1 MRATVL
7 SSSQAF
13 NEDEEAEHALR
24 WDGITPLLAV
34 DAAAAAV
41 EEKAE
46 EAAEAAALSEAA
58 AAKEAKAALEEAQ
71 PVPSSAGEGGRR
83 DRRRD
88 RRLADVTGRFSSSE
102 ERAASWL
109 PFEEKAA
116 SSSSSSGS
124 SSAVETSSFSVEATN
139 SYSRKTNGYS
149 SEYPWQVIAEPY
161 RTTTLSAVESD
172 TTASAGATYR
182 WTVDGHLHGYGAS
195 VDVSFSEIGYH
206 IVAVERLMPIASSS
220 SSSSSSTTTSFVAT
234 PSKASAA
241 SASKASASSASS
253 SSSLSVSEL
262 AAHRLA
268 LSMAAGSAKVVAKV
282 MCKYVRREVRS
293 LLDADREAWFS
304 AVQVLQHVPTSAG
317 QELYGSK
324 YFSKDHFTRLHL
336 YYGGALD
343 CDHWHQGAG
352 FVTSHVAL
360 TLMWEQALQSVNPSI
375 AAPYWDFTV
384 ESTFY
389 GSSDWHTSFIF
400 SDDWFGD
407 PSPDNELHTV
417 VDGRWSFNYALS
429 DASEFSDWVNSYGV
443 MRAPWNNDPTPF
455 LTRAGKLYGYD
466 NNIKPSGCA
475 EYYRALKKTTWMAMS
490 KQLNA
495 AAHGHIH
502 ELMGGAWGHYFHT
515 KINGTTAPAVY
526 TFAHQIQALSKML
539 WREGYVTCPDTCAM
553 ADAAADCQCTC
564 NAESLKGKTSME
576 ILFEVNILSA
586 AQFFDKD
593 FHSIEPDS
601 FLDEDGQPKETLDG
615 MTTEESKHVYNSL
628 LSFLCNPGHL
638 GDMYQATSTN
648 DITFWVIHN
657 TVDRLWHYKRL
668 GNLANYDETWDPFHT
683 CYGHNPRN
691 LQPFKNLFEETSS
704 ADSEDSSAAAGS
716 NSATSSSGNGG
727 ATSTKSSSSSAH
739 VSSGAS
745 HSRHLTAN
753 VTGGGDGV
761 SGIAPAQT
769 MSGSATS
776 NFKTTADKYYSNE
789 ELYSAL
795 HPESRKLQYMYD
807 NFKWPHCEKEGYK
820 LTNEW

>member
-1 MRATVL
+1 
-7 SSSQAF
+7 
-13 NEDEEAEHALR
+13 LR
-24 WDGITPLLAV
+24 WDGVTPLLAV
-34 DAAAAAV
+34 EAA
-41 EEKAE
+41 AE
-46 EAAEAAALSEAA
+46 EAAEAAAEAVEAEASLSETA
-58 AAKEAKAALEEAQ
+58 AAKEAEAALEEAQ
-71 PVPSSAGEGGRR
+71 PIPSSAGEGGRR
-83 DRRRD
+83 DRR
-88 RRLADVTGRFSSSE
+88 LADVSGRFSSSE
-102 ERAASWL
+102 QRAASWKH
-109 PFEEKAA
+109 FEAA
-116 SSSSSSGS
+116 SSSV
-124 SSAVETSSFSVEATN
+124 VETSAFSLEASN

-149 SEYPWQVIAEPY
+149 TEYPWQVIAEPY
-161 RTTTLSAVESD
+161 RTTTLNVVESD

-182 WTVDGHLHGYGAS
+182 WTVDGHLHGFGSS

-206 IVAVERLMPIASSS
+206 VVAVERLMPIATTSSSSTSSS
-220 SSSSSSTTTSFVAT
+220 SSSFVAT
-234 PSKASAA
+234 PS
-241 SASKASASSASS
+241 
-253 SSSLSVSEL
+253 SSSLSSSEF
-262 AAHRLA
+262 AVHRLA
-268 LSMAAGSAKVVAKV
+268 LSLAAGSAKVVAKV

-324 YFSKDHFTRLHL
+324 YYSKDHFTRLHL

-360 TLMWEQALQSVNPSI
+360 TLMWEQALQSVNPAI

-400 SDDWFGD
+400 SSDWFGD

-417 VDGRWSFNYALS
+417 VDGRWSFHYALS
-429 DASEFSDWVNSYGV
+429 GASEYSDWVNSYGV
-443 MRAPWNNDPTPF
+443 MRAPWNADPTPF
-455 LTRAGKLYGYD
+455 LTRAGKLYGYE

-502 ELMGGAWGHYFHT
+502 ELMGGSWNHYFHT
-515 KINGTTAPAVY
+515 KIDGATAPAVY

-539 WREGYVTCPDTCAM
+539 WREGYVTCPETCDM

-564 NAESLKGKTSME
+564 SAESLKGKTAME
-576 ILFEVNILSA
+576 VLFDVNILSA

-593 FHSIEPDS
+593 FHSIDPGA
-601 FLDEDGQPKETLDG
+601 FLDDNGQPKETLDG
-615 MTTEESKHVYNSL
+615 MTTDESKHVYNSL

-668 GNLANYDETWDPFHT
+668 GNLANYDETWDPFHS

-691 LQPFKNLFEETSS
+691 IQPFKNLFEETSGGTS
-704 ADSEDSSAAAGS
+704 DDDDDDS
-716 NSATSSSGNGG
+716 
-727 ATSTKSSSSSAH
+727 SSSSSAST
-739 VSSGAS
+739 SSGSS
-745 HSRHLTAN
+745 HSRHLTENA
-753 VTGGGDGV
+753 TGDGKGK
-761 SGIAPAQT
+761 SGKAPANSMADSSVSDPT
-769 MSGSATS
+769 
-776 NFKTTADKYYSNE
+776 TTADRYYSNE
-789 ELYSAL
+789 ELYAAL

-807 NFKWPHCEKEGYK
+807 NFKWPHCEKEGYA